1 MATDIKELSRR
12 IFEEVWNNQNL
23 SAADEIIASNF
34 VDHDPQSSV
43 QGIEGY
49 KQFVRY
55 YLTAFPDSHF
65 TVEDE
70 ISEGTNGRDA
80 MDGQRHAYRKPGSHS
95 SDRTEGLRHWHQLR
109 PSGKRKSCGSLEQLG
124 HTRDDAA
131 VRDLIRNSPTSGLES
146 RCP

>member
-1 MATDIKELSRR
+1 MATDVKELSRR
-12 IFEEVWNNQNL
+12 IFEEIWNKQNL

-43 QGIEGY
+43 QGLEGY

-70 ISEGTNGRDA
+70 ISEG
-80 MDGQRHAYRKPGSHS
+80 Q
-95 SDRTEGLRHWHQLR
+95 W
-109 PSGKRKSCGSLEQLG
+109 
-124 HTRDDAA
+124 
-131 VRDLIRNSPTSGLES
+131 
-146 RCP
+146 

>member
-1 MATDIKELSRR
+1 MVTDIKELSRR

-23 SAADEIIASNF
+23 SAADEMIASTF

-70 ISEGTNGRDA
+70 ISEGQMVVTRWTVNGT
-80 MDGQRHAYRKPGSHS
+80 H
-95 SDRTEGLRHWHQLR
+95 T
-109 PSGKRKSCGSLEQLG
+109 GSLGAIPATGRKVSVTGISCARVENGKVVEAWSNWDTLGMMQQLG
-124 HTRDDAA
+124 ILSATAQQAA
-131 VRDLIRNSPTSGLES
+131 
-146 RCP
+146 

>member
-12 IFEEVWNNQNL
+12 IFEEIWNKQNL
-23 SAADEIIASNF
+23 SAADEIIAPNF

-43 QGIEGY
+43 QGLEGY

-70 ISEGTNGRDA
+70 ISEGQMVVTRWTVNGTHTGNLGA
-80 MDGQRHAYRKPGSHS
+80 IPATGRKVSVTGISCA
-95 SDRTEGLRHWHQLR
+95 RVEN
-109 PSGKRKSCGSLEQLG
+109 GKVAEAWSNWDTLGMMQQLG
-124 HTRDDAA
+124 ILSATAQRAA
-131 VRDLIRNSPTSGLES
+131 
-146 RCP
+146 

>member
-12 IFEEVWNNQNL
+12 IFEEVWNKQNL
-23 SAADEIIASNF
+23 SAADELIASNF

-43 QGIEGY
+43 QGLEGY

-70 ISEGTNGRDA
+70 IS
-80 MDGQRHAYRKPGSHS
+80 DGQMVVTRWTVTGTHTGNLGAIPATGRRITITGI
-95 SDRTEGLRHWHQLR
+95 
-109 PSGKRKSCGSLEQLG
+109 SCGRVENGKMVEAWTNWDTLGMMQQLG
-124 HTRDDAA
+124 VLAA
-131 VRDLIRNSPTSGLES
+131 TAQQAA
-146 RCP
+146 

>member
-12 IFEEVWNNQNL
+12 IFEEVWNQQNL
-23 SAADEIIASNF
+23 SAADEIIAPNF

-65 TVEDE
+65 TVEDVIAE
-70 ISEGTNGRDA
+70 AQMVVTRWTVSGTHTGNLGAISTTGRRISVT
-80 MDGQRHAYRKPGSHS
+80 GI
-95 SDRTEGLRHWHQLR
+95 
-109 PSGKRKSCGSLEQLG
+109 SCGRVENGKIVEGWTNWDTLGLMQQLG
-124 HTRDDAA
+124 VLSATAQRAA
-131 VRDLIRNSPTSGLES
+131 
-146 RCP
+146 

>member
-12 IFEEVWNNQNL
+12 IFEEIWNKQNL

-43 QGIEGY
+43 QGLEGY

-70 ISEGTNGRDA
+70 ISEGQMVVTRWTVNGTHTGNLGTIPATGRRVSVTGISCA
-80 MDGQRHAYRKPGSHS
+80 RV
-95 SDRTEGLRHWHQLR
+95 EN
-109 PSGKRKSCGSLEQLG
+109 GKVVEAWSNWDTLGMMQQLG
-124 HTRDDAA
+124 ILSATAQRAA
-131 VRDLIRNSPTSGLES
+131 
-146 RCP
+146 